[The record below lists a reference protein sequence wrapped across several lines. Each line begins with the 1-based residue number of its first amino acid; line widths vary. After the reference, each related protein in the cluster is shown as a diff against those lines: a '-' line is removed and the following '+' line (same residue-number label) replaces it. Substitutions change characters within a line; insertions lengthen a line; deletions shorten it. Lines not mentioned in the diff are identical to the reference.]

1 MSSVE
6 TLPTVTTPP
15 RVTFVEVTTV
25 PARIAD
31 RGLASMLAPGSA
43 TFESIRVLRT
53 KVKTLGEQRFVHCLG
68 LVSATA
74 AEGTSALTVALAAAI
89 AQEPERRVLLVEAGL
104 RAPAIER
111 MLGVAGEPGLAD
123 WLSAPSERP
132 LPVRRVEPWGFFLL
146 AGGTPTPQPIELLAG
161 DRLARLLAAAG
172 ESFDVVLLDCPSLET
187 VADSATLQDLVDGFL
202 LVVRARH
209 ASRDAIRRS
218 LSFLKRERVLGVVLN
233 DQTDN
238 LLSRWLD
245 RRRHRARP

>member
-1 MSSVE
+1 MSSVDK
-6 TLPTVTTPP
+6 LPTLAPP
-15 RVTFVEVTTV
+15 ARVTFVEVTTV
-25 PARIAD
+25 SARIED
-31 RGLASMLAPGSA
+31 PGLASLLSPGSA
-43 TFESIRVLRT
+43 AFESIRVLRT
-53 KVKTLGEQRFVHCLG
+53 KVKAFGEQRFVHCLG

-74 AEGTSALTVALAAAI
+74 REGTSALV
-89 AQEPERRVLLVEAGL
+89 VGLLGL
-104 RAPAIER
+104 
-111 MLGVAGEPGLAD
+111 AGEPGLAD

-132 LPVRRVEPWGFFLL
+132 LPLRRVEPWGFFLL

-233 DQTDN
+233 DQTSI
-238 LLSRWLD
+238 LSRWLD
-245 RRRHRARP
+245 RRRLRARP